1 MNHYQTIIALML
13 AAQLFTAFLIWEAV
27 KRGDAWQAAWT
38 RDSAELLF
46 WKRHAT
52 LRDPK
57 TSRYVKKDKQ
67 P

>member
-1 MNHYQTIIALML
+1 MNHYQIVIVLLLISQGVT
-13 AAQLFTAFLIWEAV
+13 LFLLWETA
-27 KRGDAWQAAWT
+27 KNGDKWQAMWT

-57 TSRYVKKDKQ
+57 TGRYIKKVKH
-67 P
+67 

>member
-1 MNHYQTIIALML
+1 MSQYQIAIIML
-13 AAQLFTAFLIWEAV
+13 LISQGVTLLLLSEAI
-27 KRGDAWQAAWT
+27 KRGSKWQAMWT

-57 TSRYVKKDKQ
+57 TGRYIKKVKR
-67 P
+67 

>member
-1 MNHYQTIIALML
+1 MNHYQIVIIL
-13 AAQLFTAFLIWEAV
+13 FLISQGATLALLWEAV
-27 KRGDAWQAAWT
+27 KRGGQWQAMWT

-57 TSRYVKKDKQ
+57 TGRYIKKDRR
-67 P
+67 